1 MRFFRLEDVI
11 NEVGEDNVDFDVEVC
26 EIMLIDVCDDS
37 NVEDVEFLNF
47 INFSENVDIFSRKYD
62 FYVSGE
68 FIVGVVIIF
77 SGMSNLF
84 NLDVIKKIVIV
95 NLVLQLVIIFSGLNN
110 LYDLD
115 FISKIVILVN
125 LVLFNDVLLSW
136 LRDYDLNW
144 FVFFE
149 EVS

>member
-1 MRFFRLEDVI
+1 M
-11 NEVGEDNVDFDVEVC
+11 
-26 EIMLIDVCDDS
+26 CDDS
-37 NVEDVEFLNF
+37 NVEDVEFLDF

-84 NLDVIKKIVIV
+84 NLDVINKIVIA
-95 NLVLQLVIIFSGLNN
+95 NLVLQLVIIFSGSNN
-110 LYDLD
+110 LYDSD
-115 FISKIVILVN
+115 VISKIVILVN
-125 LVLFNDVLLSW
+125 LVLFDDVLLSW